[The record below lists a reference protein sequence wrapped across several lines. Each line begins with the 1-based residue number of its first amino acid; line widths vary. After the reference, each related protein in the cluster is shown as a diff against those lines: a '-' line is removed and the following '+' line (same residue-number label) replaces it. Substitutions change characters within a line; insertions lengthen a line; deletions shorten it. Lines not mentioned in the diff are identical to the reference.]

1 MDAVIVYLL
10 PLIVGAALLPTWII
24 LALFLLRGEGGVRK
38 ALAFAAGA
46 MTVRLVQG
54 VLFGYVFGTAAD
66 AYGESGSNLITSTL
80 LLVVGIVMLITAVM
94 KWRKEEDPD
103 APPPKWMAI
112 LGGLSALQAF
122 GVGALLMALDV
133 KQWVF
138 TLSAIAVIE
147 QAQLSH
153 TGNVLTYLFFV
164 VAAQSLVLAP
174 ILVSA
179 VAPDPG
185 GQDAGR
191 DARLVGTQQPGDH
204 DRGFVDFRCMAAL
217 EGHCR
222 LDRLMPVN
230 RVCMERCARRG
241 RCRVGAAAGSMNI
254 RPNSG

>member
-1 MDAVIVYLL
+1 MGAVIVYLL
-10 PLIVGAALLPTWII
+10 PLIVGAALLPASII
-24 LALFLLRGEGGVRK
+24 IALFLLRGEGGVRK

-54 VLFGYVFGTAAD
+54 ILFGYVFGTAAD
-66 AYGESGSNLITSTL
+66 VYGESGSNLITSTL
-80 LLVVGIVMLITAVM
+80 LLVVGIVMLITALM

-133 KQWVF
+133 KQWVL

-153 TGNVLTYLFFV
+153 TGNVLTYLLFV
-164 VAAQSLVLAP
+164 VVAQSLVLAP

-179 VAPDPG
+179 VAPT
-185 GQDAGR
+185 QAARMLDAMQGWVER
-191 DARLVGTQQPGDH
+191 NSRVIMIAVLLVFGVWLLWKGI
-204 DRGFVDFRCMAAL
+204 
-217 EGHCR
+217 
-222 LDRLMPVN
+222 
-230 RVCMERCARRG
+230 
-241 RCRVGAAAGSMNI
+241 AGLI
-254 RPNSG
+254 G

>member
-10 PLIVGAALLPTWII
+10 PLVVGAALLPTWII

-54 VLFGYVFGTAAD
+54 ILFGYVFGTAAD
-66 AYGESGSNLITSTL
+66 VYGESGSNLITSTL
-80 LLVVGIVMLITAVM
+80 LLVVGIVMLITALM

-133 KQWVF
+133 KQWVL

-153 TGNVLTYLFFV
+153 TGNVLTYLLFV

-179 VAPDPG
+179 VTPTHAARML
-185 GQDAGR
+185 DAMQGW
-191 DARLVGTQQPGDH
+191 
-204 DRGFVDFRCMAAL
+204 L
-217 EGHCR
+217 ER
-222 LDRLMPVN
+222 N
-230 RVCMERCARRG
+230 SRVIVITVLLIFG
-241 RCRVGAAAGSMNI
+241 VLLLWKGINGLI
-254 RPNSG
+254 G

>member
-1 MDAVIVYLL
+1 MGAVIVYLL

-46 MTVRLVQG
+46 MMVRLVQG

-66 AYGESGSNLITSTL
+66 TYGESGSNLITSTL
-80 LLVVGIVMLITAVM
+80 LLVVGIVMLITALM

-103 APPPKWMAI
+103 APPPKWLAI

-122 GVGALLMALDV
+122 GIGALLMALDV
-133 KQWVF
+133 KQWVL

-153 TGNVLTYLFFV
+153 TGNVLVYLFFV

-179 VAPDPG
+179 VAPT
-185 GQDAGR
+185 QAARMLDAMQGWVER
-191 DARLVGTQQPGDH
+191 NSRVIMIAVLLVFGVWLLWKGIN
-204 DRGFVDFRCMAAL
+204 GL
-217 EGHCR
+217 IG
-222 LDRLMPVN
+222 
-230 RVCMERCARRG
+230 
-241 RCRVGAAAGSMNI
+241 
-254 RPNSG
+254 

>member
-1 MDAVIVYLL
+1 MGAVIVYLL
-10 PLIVGAALLPTWII
+10 PLVIGAALLPAWII

-66 AYGESGSNLITSTL
+66 TYGESGSNLITSTL
-80 LLVVGIVMLITAVM
+80 LLVVGIVMLITALM

-103 APPPKWMAI
+103 APPPKWMAV

-122 GVGALLMALDV
+122 GVGALLMALEI

-147 QAQLSH
+147 EAQLSH
-153 TGNVLTYLFFV
+153 TGSVLTYLLFV

-174 ILVSA
+174 IIISA
-179 VAPDPG
+179 MAPT
-185 GQDAGR
+185 QAARMLDA
-191 DARLVGTQQPGDH
+191 TQGW
-204 DRGFVDFRCMAAL
+204 L
-217 EGHCR
+217 ER
-222 LDRLMPVN
+222 NN
-230 RVCMERCARRG
+230 RVIVTAVLLIFG
-241 RCRVGAAAGSMNI
+241 VWLLWKGIADLIG
-254 RPNSG
+254 

>member
-10 PLIVGAALLPTWII
+10 PLVVGAALLPTWII

-54 VLFGYVFGTAAD
+54 ILFGYVFGTAAD
-66 AYGESGSNLITSTL
+66 VYGESGSNLITSTL
-80 LLVVGIVMLITAVM
+80 LLVVGIVMLITALM

-122 GVGALLMALDV
+122 GIGALLMALDV
-133 KQWVF
+133 KQWVL

-153 TGNVLTYLFFV
+153 TGNVLTYLLFV

-179 VAPDPG
+179 VAPT
-185 GQDAGR
+185 QAARMLDAMQGWVER
-191 DARLVGTQQPGDH
+191 NSRVIMIAVLLVFGVWLLWKGI
-204 DRGFVDFRCMAAL
+204 
-217 EGHCR
+217 
-222 LDRLMPVN
+222 
-230 RVCMERCARRG
+230 
-241 RCRVGAAAGSMNI
+241 AGLI
-254 RPNSG
+254 G

>member
-10 PLIVGAALLPTWII
+10 PLVVGAALLPTWII

-54 VLFGYVFGTAAD
+54 ILFGYVFGTAAD
-66 AYGESGSNLITSTL
+66 VYGESGSNLITSTL
-80 LLVVGIVMLITAVM
+80 LLVVGIVMLITALM

-133 KQWVF
+133 KQWVL

-153 TGNVLTYLFFV
+153 TGNVLTYLLFV

-179 VAPDPG
+179 VAPT
-185 GQDAGR
+185 QAARMLDAMQGWVER
-191 DARLVGTQQPGDH
+191 NSRVIMIAVLLVFGVWLLWKGI
-204 DRGFVDFRCMAAL
+204 
-217 EGHCR
+217 
-222 LDRLMPVN
+222 
-230 RVCMERCARRG
+230 
-241 RCRVGAAAGSMNI
+241 AGLI
-254 RPNSG
+254 G

>member
-1 MDAVIVYLL
+1 MGTVIVSLL
-10 PLIVGAALLPTWII
+10 PLVVGAALLPAWIVI
-24 LALFLLRGEGGVRK
+24 ALFLLRGDGGVRK

-80 LLVVGIVMLITAVM
+80 LLVVGLVMLISAVM

-103 APPPKWMAI
+103 APPPKWMAV
-112 LGGLSALQAF
+112 LGGLSALKAF
-122 GVGALLMALDV
+122 GTGALLMAISI

-138 TLSAIAVIE
+138 TLSAIAVIA

-153 TGNVLTYLFFV
+153 AGNVLTYLFFA

-179 VAPDPG
+179 VAPT
-185 GQDAGR
+185 QAARMLDAMQGW
-191 DARLVGTQQPGDH
+191 
-204 DRGFVDFRCMAAL
+204 L
-217 EGHCR
+217 ER
-222 LDRLMPVN
+222 N
-230 RVCMERCARRG
+230 SRVIVITVLLIFG
-241 RCRVGAAAGSMNI
+241 VWLLWKGIAGLI
-254 RPNSG
+254 G